1 MPYMHSSPN
10 PEYTGDGRLQIG
22 TLSVNAAMPASGAT
36 VRVMQHGQPDNI
48 IEELVSDSSGRTPT
62 INLPAPPIDYSMQ
75 PGSERQPYSEYD
87 VSVSMEGHERTYIE
101 GVQILPDTIS
111 YQDVKLR
118 PIEDY
123 ETGADIIAIKDHTLW
138 GDFPAKIPEMDT
150 KPLPASTGLV
160 VLPEPVVPE
169 FVIVHAG
176 KPDDKSAPNHW
187 VPFRDYIKN
196 VASSEI
202 YANWPEQTIR
212 ANVLAILSFT
222 LNRIYTEWYPSKGY
236 DFTITNSTAFDH
248 AFSFGRN
255 IFEEISSVVDDIFTT
270 FVTRPNIRQ
279 PLLTQYC
286 DGKRVS
292 CPSWMTQWGSKQLG
306 DQGYAAIDILKRF
319 YGYDIFLMQAKKVAG
334 VPSSFSGTPLQ
345 TGSTG
350 QDVRVIQEQ
359 LNAISNNFPA
369 IKKVRVDGLF
379 GEETRNSV
387 ETFQSVFRLPADG
400 IVGFNTWY
408 KLSEIYVAVTRMAE
422 LK

>member
-1 MPYMHSSPN
+1 M
-10 PEYTGDGRLQIG
+10 I
-22 TLSVNAAMPASGAT
+22 
-36 VRVMQHGQPDNI
+36 
-48 IEELVSDSSGRTPT
+48 SDSSGRTPT
-62 INLPAPPIDYSMQ
+62 INLPAPPIDFSME
-75 PGSERQPYSEYD
+75 PSEHQPYSEYD
-87 VSVSMEGHERTYIE
+87 VSVIMEGYETMIVG
-101 GVQILPDTIS
+101 GVQILPDTTA
-111 YQDVKLR
+111 YQDVRLT
-118 PIEDY
+118 PVTNY
-123 ETGADIIAIKDHTLW
+123 STGQPDVIAIEDHTLW
-138 GDFPAKIPEMDT
+138 GEFPPKIPEMDT

-176 KPDDKSAPNHW
+176 KPDNKSAPNHW
-187 VPFRDYIKN
+187 VYFKDYIKN

-286 DGKRVS
+286 DGRKVS
-292 CPSWMTQWGSKQLG
+292 CPNWMTQWGSKQFG

-319 YGYDIFLMQAKKVAG
+319 YGYDIYLMQAKKVAG
-334 VPSSFSGTPLQ
+334 VPSSYSGVPLQ
-345 TGSTG
+345 MGSTG

-369 IKKVRVDGLF
+369 INKVKVDGIF
-379 GEETRNSV
+379 GEDTRTAV
-387 ETFQSVFRLPADG
+387 ETFQGVFRLPADG
-400 IVGFNTWY
+400 IVGFSTWY

>member
-1 MPYMHSSPN
+1 MPYMHSNPN
-10 PEYTGDGRLQIG
+10 PEYTADGRLQIG
-22 TLSVNAAMPASGAT
+22 TLSINAATPAAGAT
-36 VRVMQHGQPDNI
+36 VRVMQHGQPDDI
-48 IEELVSDSSGRTPT
+48 IEELISDSSGRTPT
-62 INLPAPPIDYSMQ
+62 INLPAPPIDFSMQ
-75 PGSERQPYSEYD
+75 PDSERQPYSEYD
-87 VSVSMEGHERTYIE
+87 VSVSIEGHDQTYIK
-101 GVQILPDTIS
+101 GVQILPDTTS
-111 YQDVKLR
+111 YQDVNLR
-118 PIEDY
+118 PVESY
-123 ETGADIIAIKDHTLW
+123 ESGTDIIAIKDHTLW
-138 GDFPAKIPEMDT
+138 GDFPPKIPEMDT

-176 KPDDKSAPNHW
+176 RPDDKSAPNHW

-255 IFEEISSVVDDIFTT
+255 IFEEISNVVDDIFTT

-306 DQGYAAIDILKRF
+306 DQGYAAIDILKRY

-334 VPSSFSGTPLQ
+334 VPSSYSGIPLQ
-345 TGSTG
+345 MGSTG
-350 QDVRVIQEQ
+350 QDVRVVQEQ

-387 ETFQSVFRLPADG
+387 ETFQGVFRLPADG

-408 KLSEIYVAVTRMAE
+408 KLSEIFVAVTRMAE